1 MTSEENELL
10 VPPPRIRKCHVNV
23 LKLKNYNIEDC
34 CVPKNPKSKVLKKA
48 LKGKENSKQPQI
60 SGFFSPKS
68 NSRKPSKAG
77 NGQSSILS
85 FFGPKRTEGINE
97 ENKENTNAV
106 QGNKSDDEEDEQE
119 LEETNEQVKETSN
132 EDEDTENAKSEEENL
147 SSSSSEEEDSESD
160 WDGDSEDDGFKRK
173 ANKPRPRGKKGQ
185 ASLRAQMNKPII
197 IPGAMKTE
205 LSEYEQMRLENIK
218 EREEMLAA
226 LMSDF
231 QDFKKDSGLAAKTQR
246 QQKKRKFDE
255 AFKCSAEM
263 PVERRK
269 SSRLSEK
276 PEDESEPRYGSQVWD
291 DETRERRTFQLAE
304 EASDY
309 DEEDYQ
315 NYEVRKKKRMNP
327 GRWEKDPNVGFLTPE
342 EVTPSMLKK
351 VCDGGRK
358 NYNTN
363 IGTTCHQCRQKT
375 VDTKTICRSG
385 KCQGVRGQF
394 CGVCLR
400 NRYGEDARE
409 ALKDPDWSCPP
420 CRNFCNCSICRNRNG
435 KGATGILIQVAQS
448 KGFDNVAD
456 YLEHVKLKS
465 AK

>member
-1 MTSEENELL
+1 L
-10 VPPPRIRKCHVNV
+10 VEPPRIRKCKVNV
-23 LKLKNYNIEDC
+23 LKLKNYNTEDI
-34 CVPKNPKSKVLKKA
+34 VPPTNLKSKVPKKA
-48 LKGKENSKQPQI
+48 SKGKENSKQPQI

-68 NSRKPSKAG
+68 NSSKSTKTG
-77 NGQSSILS
+77 KGQSSILS
-85 FFGPKRTEGINE
+85 FFGLKKTEEIND
-97 ENKENTNAV
+97 ENKENTNQV
-106 QGNKSDDEEDEQE
+106 QGNKSDDEDVDDQEQKE
-119 LEETNEQVKETSN
+119 NNDQVKETSN

-147 SSSSSEEEDSESD
+147 SSSSSEEDSESD

-173 ANKPRPRGKKGQ
+173 ASKPRPRGKKGQ
-185 ASLRAQMNKPII
+185 QGSLRAQMNKPII

-205 LSEYEQMRLENIK
+205 LSAYEQMRLENIK

-226 LMSDF
+226 LMTDF
-231 QDFKKDSGLAAKTQR
+231 HDFKKDAGLAAKTQK

-269 SSRLSEK
+269 SSRLVEK
-276 PEDESEPRYGSQVWD
+276 PEDGSEPRYGSQVWD
-291 DETRERRTFQLAE
+291 DETRERRSFQLAE

-315 NYEVRKKKRMNP
+315 NFEARKKKMNP
-327 GRWEKDPNVGFLTPE
+327 GRWEKDPNIGFLTAE

-351 VCDGGRK
+351 VSDGGKK

-385 KCQGVRGQF
+385 RCQGVRGQF
-394 CGVCLR
+394 CGVCLK

-409 ALKDPDWSCPP
+409 ALRDPDWSCPP

-465 AK
+465 SK